1 MGEMV
6 EPADYRQVMPL
17 SPSPSPSNTKT
28 LEGLME
34 VITIKDSTDPS
45 KESTTKSATNLQGHQ
60 QNLQEAWLPITE
72 SRNGNAIF
80 AMFHLLCSGIGFQAL
95 FLPVAFATLGWAWGI
110 ICLSL
115 AFAWQLYTIF
125 ILVQLHELVP
135 GIRYSRYLQLAIV
148 SFGPKLGKLLALF
161 PVMYSSGGACVI
173 MIINGGSTLDL
184 LFKTICDHE
193 ATCHVQ
199 SLIGI
204 EWFLVF
210 TCAAILVA
218 QLPNL
223 NSMVGVSLIGAI
235 TAIGYCTLI
244 LVLSIAKGRPIDI
257 SYGQFDVVKSNMEKI
272 SDILNALGIIA
283 LAFRGHNLILE
294 IQGTLPS
301 NQRHTSYKPMCAGVT
316 ISYIVIA
323 MCQFPLAIVGFW
335 AYGNKVPFSGGLLSA
350 FSQIHG
356 ANTSKLIMGSIYL
369 LVLVNYLCAFQ
380 VYAMPVFDNLEMRY
394 TTKKK
399 KPCPKWVRTC
409 LRIFFG
415 GVTFFVAVAVPFL
428 GSLALL
434 LGGMVLPMTFAY
446 PCFMWIAM
454 KKPRPNGVVRS
465 INLGL
470 GCLGIVFSVLIVIA
484 AARTLANK
492 GLNANFFRP

>member
-6 EPADYRQVMPL
+6 EPDYRQVL
-17 SPSPSPSNTKT
+17 RLSPSPSNTKT
-28 LEGLME
+28 LEGLMQ

-45 KESTTKSATNLQGHQ
+45 KESTTKSTNLQGHQ
-60 QNLQEAWLPITE
+60 QNPQEAWLPITE
-72 SRNGNAIF
+72 SRNGNTIF

-95 FLPVAFATLGWAWGI
+95 LLPVAFAKLGWAWGI

-125 ILVQLHELVP
+125 ILVRLHELVP

-173 MIINGGSTLDL
+173 MIINGGRILDL

-193 ATCHVQ
+193 AICQVQ
-199 SLIGI
+199 SLTST

-210 TCAAILVA
+210 TCVAILVA
-218 QLPNL
+218 QIPNL

-244 LVLSIAKGRPIDI
+244 WVLSVTKGRPTDI
-257 SYGQFDVVKSNMEKI
+257 SYYQFDVAKSNMEKI
-272 SDILNALGIIA
+272 RDKLNALEIIA
-283 LAFRGHNLILE
+283 LAFKGHNLILE

-301 NQRHTSYKPMCAGVT
+301 NQRHTSYKPMCTGVT
-316 ISYIVIA
+316 VSYILIA
-323 MCQFPLAIVGFW
+323 MCQYPLAIVGFW

-369 LVLVNYLCAFQ
+369 LVLVNHLCAFQ
-380 VYAMPVFDNLEMRY
+380 VYAMPAFDNLEIRY

-415 GVTFFVAVAVPFL
+415 GVTFFVAVTVPFL

-434 LGGMVLPMTFAY
+434 IGGR
-446 PCFMWIAM
+446 C
-454 KKPRPNGVVRS
+454 
-465 INLGL
+465 
-470 GCLGIVFSVLIVIA
+470 
-484 AARTLANK
+484 
-492 GLNANFFRP
+492 

>member
-1 MGEMV
+1 MGEMG
-6 EPADYRQVMPL
+6 EPDYRQVMPL

-28 LEGLME
+28 IEGLME

-45 KESTTKSATNLQGHQ
+45 KESTTISTNLQGHRK
-60 QNLQEAWLPITE
+60 NLQEAWLPITE
-72 SRNGNAIF
+72 SRNGNSIY

-161 PVMYSSGGACVI
+161 PVMYSSGGACVL
-173 MIINGGSTLDL
+173 MIINGGHTLDL
-184 LFKTICDHE
+184 LFKTICDFE

-199 SLIGI
+199 SLTGT

-210 TCAAILVA
+210 ACVAILVA

-244 LVLSIAKGRPIDI
+244 LVLSITKGRPIDI

-323 MCQFPLAIVGFW
+323 MCQFSLAIVGFW

-369 LVLVNYLCAFQ
+369 LVLVNYLCGFQ

-415 GVTFFVAVAVPFL
+415 GVAFFVAVAVPFL
-428 GSLALL
+428 GSLAPLI
-434 LGGMVLPMTFAY
+434 GGMVLPMTFAY

-454 KKPRPNGVVRS
+454 KKPQPNGVVWS
-465 INLGL
+465 INFWL

-484 AARTLANK
+484 AAWTLADK

>member
-6 EPADYRQVMPL
+6 EPDYRQVMPL

-45 KESTTKSATNLQGHQ
+45 KESTTKSTNLQGHQ
-60 QNLQEAWLPITE
+60 QNPQEAWLPITE
-72 SRNGNAIF
+72 SRNGNSIF

-173 MIINGGSTLDL
+173 MIINGGRTLDL

-199 SLIGI
+199 SLTGT

-210 TCAAILVA
+210 TCVAILVA

-244 LVLSIAKGRPIDI
+244 LVLSITKGRPIDI
-257 SYGQFDVVKSNMEKI
+257 SYGQFDVAKSSMEKI
-272 SDILNALGIIA
+272 SDILNAFGIIA

-294 IQGTLPS
+294 IQ
-301 NQRHTSYKPMCAGVT
+301 
-316 ISYIVIA
+316 
-323 MCQFPLAIVGFW
+323 
-335 AYGNKVPFSGGLLSA
+335 VPFSGGLLSA

-434 LGGMVLPMTFAY
+434 IGGMVLPMTFAY

-454 KKPRPNGVVRS
+454 KKPRPNGVVWS
-465 INLGL
+465 INLGF
-470 GCLGIVFSVLIVIA
+470 GCLGIFFSVLIVIA
-484 AARTLANK
+484 AARTIADK
-492 GLNANFFRP
+492 GLNANFFRPY